1 MPDEFERR
9 SRLVVLAYSVL
20 GAMDLPTPETS
31 DREILSAMADV
42 ALQKAAQLAPETPVD
57 AADQRPASTP
67 RPMESG
73 AKLAL
78 ASDTQHPQSDGTA
91 QGDSIGA

>member
-42 ALQKAAQLAPETPVD
+42 ALQKAAQLRRKHHRAD

-67 RPMESG
+67 RPIESG

-78 ASDTQHPQSDGTA
+78 ASDTQHHSPMARLKVTP
-91 QGDSIGA
+91 